1 MRYDSLPQIE
11 ARFKIDSASLLTPF
25 SLQVPGEQLFLK
37 GQLYKP
43 GRTNYFY
50 PTVHTKE
57 RIVLH
62 FTAGNLRSD
71 MQSLTTQ
78 DRHVSVPFVI
88 ARDGTIYQLFPSK
101 NWSGH
106 IGKGVGNENTQNAQ
120 DKVTIGIELSN
131 YAYLVPHDGVLETV
145 YSRQPVNGKPGP
157 IDEYC
162 ALSNSEA
169 FIKINQPFR
178 DQSYY
183 ASYTPEQI
191 ESTII
196 LLRYLTSTYNIPRQ
210 FLPEDKRYITTN
222 DVLSF
227 KGIVSHINY
236 RSSGKWDIGP
246 AFDWDTLIS
255 GVTAPAFLPAAT
267 SRSLHFVTRDLAAAI
282 ASEEEIVDKYAGVG
296 DLNGTGPEA
305 TDNEGYY
312 PPSFEEDPLEG
323 VTPGSGKVFALLVG
337 INAYAKVRQLHGCL
351 NDVKQV
357 EDYLRNR
364 TPFDCRIEKLPDEQA
379 TRANVFKL
387 FEEHLGQ
394 ANEEDTVLFYYSGHG
409 TQEDAGPLW
418 EETDGKLE
426 CLVCY
431 DGDATKPADYLL
443 TDKELR
449 YMIGKLYEKT
459 GAHIVTIFDC
469 CHSGDNTR
477 GQLINTA
484 YGNEEVIKRM
494 VYNPDHN
501 ARYAG
506 AFPQRDWNDFLFS
519 KDIQEEDINGRKPDE
534 FLPEGIHIQMAACE
548 SDQSAVEVSGEGV
561 FTKKLL
567 GALDA
572 CTGNVSYNELGS
584 RIRQY
589 LRFSFQQ
596 TPKIYVSGNRKG
608 LMAAGFLNRTL
619 TDQATVAEVTY
630 NEKGWQLNLGAIH
643 GVDENTKITVMDA
656 ADTSLKWVAITDKV
670 FIDYSIISI
679 DGSPGQD
686 RAHKAFVEGLMS
698 GKILLELNNV
708 NGNPAEMARLLD
720 DIESKAGGQF
730 EFQSAA
736 GENGRSADYTLHIR
750 AGEAIITRANDPYRP
765 VVRPLDIV
773 KESGIPELVETLKHI
788 SQWHFIKELQNSTIP
803 DGFPQQPLRI
813 ELTRIYPDGCREKLD
828 TTMGDAVFHFEENET
843 LWKGAM
849 EIKLTNQT
857 NQPLYVS
864 ALYLAI
870 QFSSYIDYQY
880 DIPVL
885 LEPGKSMLVAKK
897 GADRIRIRQD
907 NFVRE
912 YNWPLSIETL
922 KVITSTELFDV
933 KALELGNLPAP
944 YVLAD
949 REKGVVRSG
958 MEIPKAIDTSEDEET
973 VFTGWITQR
982 LNFIFNNPSYN
993 RIDEKTLQG
1002 LMEYEETAYYAA
1014 GLYFN
1019 LVEDVNGQ
1027 PTGLQLK
1034 PEIKLPED
1042 QRGIFGDAVL
1052 WIANTIETTQR
1063 KRLYNRLKNTDRLRI
1078 VAEGDS
1084 WFQYPIRLKDI
1095 LDQLYKLYAIRS
1107 FAEAGDTLENYMKK
1121 KEYLKAIKEEEAQI
1135 FLVSGG
1141 GNDILGKQFREFL
1154 RAVPAENDGAYSRY
1168 LEDTFMKKLDDL
1180 EKWYRDMFTELHDRY
1195 PNLRILVH
1203 SYDYVIPVDTD
1214 LTPRKTSWLGKY
1226 MIEKN
1231 IKPQPEREEVIKF
1244 ILNRFNERL
1253 QKIAADYAGIVY
1265 YIDARNTVERNSW
1278 YDEIH
1283 PTNDGFGLVA
1293 DKFVAVIESLRPGLA
1308 PFIESVALSAQ
1319 S

>member
-11 ARFKIDSASLLTPF
+11 ARFKTDSASLLTPF
-25 SLQVPGEQLFLK
+25 SLQVPNEQLFLK

-50 PTVHTKE
+50 PTVHNKE

-131 YAYLVPHDGVLETV
+131 YAYLVPRDGVLETV

-157 IDEYC
+157 VDEYC
-162 ALSNSEA
+162 ALSNSAA
-169 FIKINQPFR
+169 FTKINQPFR
-178 DQSYY
+178 EQSYY

-196 LLRYLTSTYNIPRQ
+196 LLRYLTATYNIPRQ
-210 FLPEDKRYITTN
+210 FLPEDKRYLTTN

-227 KGIVSHINY
+227 KGIVSHVNY
-236 RSSGKWDIGP
+236 RPSGKWDIGP

-255 GVTAPAFLPAAT
+255 GVTAPEFVPAV
-267 SRSLHFVTRDLAAAI
+267 SNRSLSFVARELAASI
-282 ASEEEIVDKYAGVG
+282 ESEEEIVDKFVEVG
-296 DLNGTGPEA
+296 DLNENGPEA
-305 TDNEGYY
+305 TDNEGYN
-312 PPSFEEDPLEG
+312 PLSFEEDPLKD
-323 VTPGSGKVFALLVG
+323 VTPASGKVFALLVG

-351 NDVKQV
+351 HDVQQV
-357 EDYLRNR
+357 ENYLKNR

-379 TRANVFKL
+379 TRANLFRL

-394 ANEEDTVLFYYSGHG
+394 ANEDDTILFYYSGHG
-409 TQEDAGPLW
+409 TQEDAAPLW

-431 DGDATKPADYLL
+431 DGGAEKPADYLL

-477 GQLINTA
+477 GLLVNTA
-484 YGNEEVIKRM
+484 YKNEEVIKRM
-494 VYNPDHN
+494 VFNPDNN
-501 ARYAG
+501 ARYSG
-506 AFPQRDWNDFLFS
+506 AFPQRDWNDFIFS
-519 KDIQEEDINGRKPDE
+519 NEIKEEAIQGRKPDD

-572 CTGNVSYNELGS
+572 CTGNVSYNELSS

-589 LRFSFQQ
+589 LRFSFEQ
-596 TPKIYVSGNRKG
+596 TPKIYVSGNRQG
-608 LMAAGFLNRTL
+608 LMAAGFLNRSL
-619 TDQATVAEVTY
+619 TDQATIAEVTY
-630 NEKGWQLNLGAIH
+630 NVKGWQLNLGAIH
-643 GVDENTKITVMDA
+643 GVDKDTKITVTDA
-656 ADTSLKWVAITDKV
+656 ADTSRKWVAIVDTV
-670 FIDYSIISI
+670 FIDYSSI
-679 DGSPGQD
+679 LINGTPEQD

-708 NGNPAEMARLLD
+708 NGNPADMAKLLD

-730 EFQSAA
+730 EFQTAA

-765 VVRPLDIV
+765 VVRPLDII
-773 KESGIPELVETLKHI
+773 KENGVPELVETLKHI
-788 SQWHFIKELQNSTIP
+788 SQWHFIKELQNSTVP
-803 DGFPQQPLRI
+803 DGFPDQALRI
-813 ELTRIYPDGCREKLD
+813 ELTRIYPDGSRQKLD
-828 TTMGDAVFHFEENET
+828 TASGNATFDFDESET

-857 NQPLYVS
+857 HQKLYVS

-870 QFSSYIDYQY
+870 QFSSYIDYQK
-880 DIPVL
+880 DIPIL
-885 LEPGKSMLVAKK
+885 LEPGASMLVAKK
-897 GADRIRIRQD
+897 GEDRIRVRQD

-912 YNWPLSIETL
+912 YNWPLSMETL
-922 KVITSTELFDV
+922 KIIASTDLFDV

-949 REKGVVRSG
+949 KVKGVVRG
-958 MEIPKAIDTSEDEET
+958 DTQVAKAIDTTEDEPTE
-973 VFTGWITQR
+973 FTGWMTQT
-982 LNFIFNNPSYN
+982 LTLVFNNPAFN
-993 RIDEKTLQG
+993 HIDEKTLQA
-1002 LMEYEETAYYAA
+1002 LMEYEETSYYAA
-1014 GLYFN
+1014 GLYFD
-1019 LVEDVNGQ
+1019 LVEDEHGQ
-1027 PTGLQLK
+1027 PRGLQLK
-1034 PEIKLPED
+1034 PEIKLPEG
-1042 QRGIFGDAVL
+1042 QRGLFGDAVL

-1084 WFQYPIRLKDI
+1084 WFQYPIKLKDI

-1107 FAEAGDTLENYMKK
+1107 FAEAGDTLENYMKE
-1121 KEYLKAIKEEEAQI
+1121 KEYLKAIKEEQAQI

-1141 GNDILGKQFREFL
+1141 GNDILGKQFRDFL
-1154 RAVPAENDGAYSRY
+1154 RDLPAADDPAYSRY
-1168 LEDTFMKKLDDL
+1168 LKGGFTDKLDDL

-1214 LTPRKTSWLGKY
+1214 LTPKKTSWLGKY
-1226 MIEKN
+1226 MIEKQ
-1231 IKPQPEREEVIKF
+1231 IKPQPEREEVIRF
-1244 ILNRFNERL
+1244 ILDRFNDRL
-1253 QKIAADYAGIVY
+1253 KKIVADYPDIVY
-1265 YIDARNTVERNSW
+1265 YIDARNTVVRNSW

-1283 PTNDGFGLVA
+1283 PTNDGFVLVA
-1293 DKFVAVIESLRPGLA
+1293 DKFVAVIESLRPGLQ
-1308 PFIESVALSAQ
+1308 PFLESVALSAQ